1 MRFCSLGSGSGGN
14 ATVIEA
20 SQGITTT
27 RVLVDCGF
35 SERELGRR
43 LARAGLEIGQ
53 IDALFVTH
61 EHGDHVGCALTV
73 AQRHRLPLWTSRG
86 TWKAVARRRGADSFD
101 ASLLHLCRADESLPI
116 GDLCLH
122 PFAVPHDAA
131 EPLQLRLEDGHRRLG
146 VLTDL
151 GSPTPGVIA
160 ALQRCDALL
169 LECNHDERL
178 LREGRYP
185 WPLKHRILGTHGHL
199 SNASAAEIL
208 AACLHDDL
216 QLVAAAHLSEENN
229 RPALALA
236 ALAAACGGEGP
247 RLVAADQTAGLDW
260 QQL

>member
-14 ATVIEA
+14 ATVVEA

-27 RVLVDCGF
+27 RVLIDCGF
-35 SERELGRR
+35 SERELKRR
-43 LARAGLEIGQ
+43 LARAGLEIEQ
-53 IDALFVTH
+53 IDAVFVTH
-61 EHGDHVGCALTV
+61 EHSDHVGSALTL

-86 TWKAVARRRGADSFD
+86 TWKAVAHRRGAEGFD
-101 ASLLHLCRADESLPI
+101 AALLHFCRSGEAMPI
-116 GDLCLH
+116 GDLLLN

-131 EPLQLRLEDGHRRLG
+131 EPLQLRLEDGQRRLG
-146 VLTDL
+146 VLTDI
-151 GSPTPGVIA
+151 GSPTPSVVE

-169 LECNHDERL
+169 LECNHDEQL

-199 SNASAAEIL
+199 SNASAAQIL
-208 AACLHDDL
+208 TECRHPGL

-229 RPALALA
+229 RPELALA
-236 ALAAACGGEGP
+236 ALGEACEGVAP
-247 RLVAADQTAGLDW
+247 RLLAADQAQGLDW